1 MTAKQV
7 SQFKKLGVFTLDQ
20 AKGLGF
26 DQPSVSRLVKAGKL
40 NRVGRGLYLHP
51 KAQVGREVG
60 FQIACAKFGPKA
72 AVGGLSALF
81 YYNLI
86 EQVPQQTWVLV
97 PPNTLSRLK
106 GYRLMRTK
114 TDSNAWVLDK
124 NGYRIVT
131 VERAIVEGLRFATKI
146 GERTA
151 IGAAK
156 RAISMKLT
164 TMQKI
169 GKAATELG
177 LIAPVQRFFEAI
189 VA

>member
-1 MTAKQV
+1 MASNQTARL
-7 SQFKKLGVFTLDQ
+7 KKLGIFNLDQ

-26 DQPSVSRLVKAGKL
+26 DQPTVSRLVKAGEL
-40 NRVGRGLYLHP
+40 NRVGRGLYTHP
-51 KAQVGREVG
+51 KAPVSREFG
-60 FQIACAKFGPKA
+60 FQLACAKFGPKA

-86 EQVPQQTWVLV
+86 EQVPQQTWILV
-97 PPNTLSRLK
+97 PPSTLSRER

-114 TDSNAWVLDK
+114 TDLNALVLSKD
-124 NGYRIVT
+124 NYRIVT

-156 RAISMKLT
+156 RAIAQKLT

-169 GKAATELG
+169 GKAANALG
-177 LIAPVQRFFEAI
+177 LTAAVHKFFEAI

>member
-1 MTAKQV
+1 MMSNQTARL
-7 SQFKKLGVFTLDQ
+7 KKLGIFNLDQ

-26 DQPSVSRLVKAGKL
+26 DQPTVSRLVKAGEL
-40 NRVGRGLYLHP
+40 TRVGRGLYIHP
-51 KAQVGREVG
+51 KAPIDREFD
-60 FQIACAKFGPKA
+60 FQLACAKFGPKA

-97 PPNTLSRLK
+97 PPSTLSRER

-114 TDSNAWVLDK
+114 TDLNAFILSKDK
-124 NGYRIVT
+124 YRIVT

-156 RAISMKLT
+156 RAISQKLT

-169 GKAATELG
+169 GRAANDLG
-177 LIAPVQRFFEAI
+177 LTAAVHKFFEAI